1 MALDKKR
8 NLWYSFFMKPRKLT
22 FQLENAIEKPNKRIV
37 FLWGPRQV
45 GKSTIL
51 NHLLKE
57 YGGSYFNFD
66 NLEDQRLFTP
76 ELDKL
81 ESAIN
86 FKSGGKKAKM
96 VFIDEIQKLPGS
108 TQSIKL
114 LSDITDYLI
123 VATGSSELR
132 ANQFDTLAG
141 RFLEFILFPLTL
153 DEMAIFDDKGKDFV
167 DRPDFAQSKF
177 LANYLEPCMIYGSYP
192 GVATSINKIEELK
205 NITQN
210 SVIKDIVNIYDLK
223 NTDLVY
229 NLLRLLSMQIGN
241 LINVTELASSLGT
254 TKITIDNYL
263 SILAKNRIIYLLAP
277 FKTNKRRAYTE
288 RKKVFFYDLGIRNAL
303 IDDFRPIDLRQD
315 LGAVFENLIVMGN
328 LRQIQY
334 RKNNNKLFYYREI
347 AGRQK
352 EIDLIIETPQG
363 ERNAFEVKYSGGQ
376 VNKFPELGISNF
388 EIISRENAAGFL
400 V

>member
-1 MALDKKR
+1 M
-8 NLWYSFFMKPRKLT
+8 
-22 FQLENAIEKPNKRIV
+22 
-37 FLWGPRQV
+37 
-45 GKSTIL
+45 
-51 NHLLKE
+51 
-57 YGGSYFNFD
+57 
-66 NLEDQRLFTP
+66 
-76 ELDKL
+76 
-81 ESAIN
+81 
-86 FKSGGKKAKM
+86 
-96 VFIDEIQKLPGS
+96 
-108 TQSIKL
+108 
-114 LSDITDYLI
+114 
-123 VATGSSELR
+123 
-132 ANQFDTLAG
+132 
-141 RFLEFILFPLTL
+141 
-153 DEMAIFDDKGKDFV
+153 
-167 DRPDFAQSKF
+167 
-177 LANYLEPCMIYGSYP
+177 
-192 GVATSINKIEELK
+192 
-205 NITQN
+205 
-210 SVIKDIVNIYDLK
+210 
-223 NTDLVY
+223 
-229 NLLRLLSMQIGN
+229 
-241 LINVTELASSLGT
+241 
-254 TKITIDNYL
+254 
-263 SILAKNRIIYLLAP
+263 AP